1 MKHRRVTGVHAWHY
15 YENKKGVR
23 GALMATYIILFFPG
37 GSFLFWFLV
46 RKYLKTWESFF
57 LYDFISCIYLF
68 EALSPL
74 KRACGEEK
82 GYGLLSLSISSSVS
96 LSLSFF

>member
-1 MKHRRVTGVHAWHY
+1 
-15 YENKKGVR
+15 
-23 GALMATYIILFFPG
+23 MATYTILFFPG
-37 GSFLFWFLV
+37 GSFLFPFLAFWFLV